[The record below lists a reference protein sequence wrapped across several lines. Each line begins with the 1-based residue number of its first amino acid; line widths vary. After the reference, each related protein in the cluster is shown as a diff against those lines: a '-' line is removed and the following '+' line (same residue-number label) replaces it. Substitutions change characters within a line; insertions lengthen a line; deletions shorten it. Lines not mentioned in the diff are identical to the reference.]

1 MDPRIK
7 TLRNEVKEECLS
19 ILSFWQKN
27 TLDDKNGGFIGSIEL
42 DMTKHPDSEKGC
54 VLNARILWTFSA
66 AYRVFKNPEYLTI
79 ATRAYEYNTKHFFD
93 TEKGGC
99 YWMLNA
105 DGTPKNTRKQIY
117 AIAFMLYALVD
128 YYKITKNKE
137 ALDKAI
143 ELFEIIE
150 KYSFD
155 KEKDGYFEAYS
166 KDWKLLEDMRLSEI
180 DKNDPKTMNTHLHI
194 LEAYTNLYREY
205 KDEKLQKALK
215 NLIMNVFVGKI
226 INTEKGYFDL
236 FFTEDWKHES
246 TKNSYGHDIEG
257 SWLLWEAAEILGDE
271 EVKNKLK
278 PICLKMADQ
287 VLASGLDKDGG
298 LMNEGTNGVVED
310 SNKHWWVQAESVVGF
325 MNAYQLTKEEKY
337 LKASLSTWEFI
348 KNYIIDKKNGEW
360 YHSVSKDDHKV
371 FTQELKT
378 GPWKCPYHNSR
389 MCMEIIQRFPE
400 N

>member
-1 MDPRIK
+1 M
-7 TLRNEVKEECLS
+7 
-19 ILSFWQKN
+19 
-27 TLDDKNGGFIGSIEL
+27 
-42 DMTKHPDSEKGC
+42 
-54 VLNARILWTFSA
+54 
-66 AYRVFKNPEYLTI
+66 
-79 ATRAYEYNTKHFFD
+79 
-93 TEKGGC
+93 
-99 YWMLNA
+99 
-105 DGTPKNTRKQIY
+105 
-117 AIAFMLYALVD
+117 
-128 YYKITKNKE
+128 
-137 ALDKAI
+137 
-143 ELFEIIE
+143 
-150 KYSFD
+150 
-155 KEKDGYFEAYS
+155 
-166 KDWKLLEDMRLSEI
+166 
-180 DKNDPKTMNTHLHI
+180 
-194 LEAYTNLYREY
+194 
-205 KDEKLQKALK
+205 
-215 NLIMNVFVGKI
+215 
-226 INTEKGYFDL
+226 

-389 MCMEIIQRFPE
+389 MCLEIIQRFPE